1 MILLKFGQSKKYEIK
16 WPVWDFSFENN
27 YYTYLTKLF
36 DLNMLQVRNA
46 TAVFIIN
53 LSVSDLSFCCF
64 NLPLAASTFWH
75 RSWKHGQLLCR
86 LFPLVR
92 YGLLAVSLF
101 TILAITINRYI
112 MIGHPSLYPKYVKI
126 CIWFFFF
133 CFLISEISIQKKK

>member
-1 MILLKFGQSKKYEIK
+1 MFDRTISFYFHYNDLTSLSVYKLNRSISYTFPTFCQQQPYSYMSDIFYFFFLLTNII
-16 WPVWDFSFENN
+16 SFIP
-27 YYTYLTKLF
+27 LF
-36 DLNMLQVRNA
+36 QVRNA

-64 NLPLAASTFWH
+64 NLPLAASTFWY
-75 RSWKHGQLLCR
+75 RSWIHGQLLCR

-112 MIGHPSLYPKYVKI
+112 MIGHPSLYPK
-126 CIWFFFF
+126 
-133 CFLISEISIQKKK
+133 